1 MQDGLFEFLRRVPL
15 WLHHQ
20 WRRNAHKMPDL
31 EGRWGEQLGPGYDE
45 MGSIKDIY

>member
-20 WRRNAHKMPDL
+20 WRRNAHKIPDL
-31 EGRWGEQLGPGYDE
+31 EGDGGIVGTEARRNGKY
-45 MGSIKDIY
+45 